1 MPTSVGHKV
10 ASSEAGRL
18 TSAAAGGHKEQ
29 MHGMSCGA
37 GKRKKMIKK
46 KRNNGA
52 DMWVIYWSRSLRVYL
67 RYLFYPGMF
76 NPVKAF

>member
-1 MPTSVGHKV
+1 MGHKL
-10 ASSEAGRL
+10 A
-18 TSAAAGGHKEQ
+18 SAAAGGHRAA
-29 MHGMSCGA
+29 GLGTSYGV